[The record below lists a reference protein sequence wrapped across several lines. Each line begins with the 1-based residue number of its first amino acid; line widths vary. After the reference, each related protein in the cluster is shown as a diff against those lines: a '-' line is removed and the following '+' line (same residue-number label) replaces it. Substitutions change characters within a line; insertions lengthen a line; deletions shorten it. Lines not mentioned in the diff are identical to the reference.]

1 MTQNLIYLALAIL
14 AGFAFSYLARL
25 VHLPN
30 VTGYLVGGLLLGV
43 TGIIPKD
50 VMSGFDIISDVAL
63 GFIAFSIGSE
73 FKLTFLKKVG
83 AAPIIIMLLEAF
95 MAVLAVAGALLAAG
109 FDAPLAIMLG
119 AIAAATAPAATLMVV
134 RQYKAQGP
142 VTRILLPVVAMDDAA
157 ALMAFS
163 ICSAVAQV
171 MVGGSELSV
180 WQMILKPL
188 GEILGSLAL
197 GAALGCAVT
206 LLLKLLKDKGDL
218 TSLAVAAVFASAAL
232 ASMLSLSSLLV
243 CMMMGA
249 LCVNLTEK
257 SAELQR
263 RTDKI
268 TPPIFMLFFV
278 ISGAELDVAA
288 IGSIGVVGAVY
299 IVARVAGK
307 MFGAWLGAVISK
319 CQKTVKKYLGFML
332 IPQAGVAIGLSL
344 LAIKIVPQYGDTIRA
359 VVLCATLIY
368 ELIGPVATKLA
379 LRKAGEIPAEGK
391 GTAAA
396 ALQQNAPAE
405 TAMQEVSS
413 GAAVQEDPAKNEK
426 EPDGKAE
433 ANDAHGNT

>member
-25 VHLPN
+25 VRLPN

-288 IGSIGVVGAVY
+288 MGSIGVVGAV
-299 IVARVAGK
+299 
-307 MFGAWLGAVISK
+307 
-319 CQKTVKKYLGFML
+319 
-332 IPQAGVAIGLSL
+332 
-344 LAIKIVPQYGDTIRA
+344 
-359 VVLCATLIY
+359 
-368 ELIGPVATKLA
+368 
-379 LRKAGEIPAEGK
+379 
-391 GTAAA
+391 
-396 ALQQNAPAE
+396 
-405 TAMQEVSS
+405 
-413 GAAVQEDPAKNEK
+413 
-426 EPDGKAE
+426 
-433 ANDAHGNT
+433 